1 MSASAA
7 QAALNPWARI
17 LDALEKK
24 INRHSFDTWLKP
36 TRFSHAEEN
45 VLFISVPSAEFGQ
58 MGDKYADVILEI
70 VDNLG
75 LPFQDIKFVTAPDP
89 IPTVKHNGG
98 FPPASATSASGAA
111 AAPARVS
118 QARFDF
124 DAAAQLNP
132 RYTFESFVKGA
143 GTEFAHAAAQ
153 AVDVAAAAFGTV
165 TDAVPVHPFASVNV
179 TV

>member
-1 MSASAA
+1 MGRGAIGIDMSASAA
-7 QAALNPWARI
+7 QAAINPWARI

-36 TRFSHAEEN
+36 TRYSHADEKI
-45 VLFISVPSAEFGQ
+45 LFISVPSAELGT

-75 LPFQDIKFVTAPDP
+75 LPFEDIQVVTVPEP
-89 IPTVKHNGG
+89 TPTVKHNGG
-98 FPPASATSASGAA
+98 FDPAGSTAISNAGAA
-111 AAPARVS
+111 TAAVPARPG

-132 RYTFESFVKGA
+132 RYTF
-143 GTEFAHAAAQ
+143 
-153 AVDVAAAAFGTV
+153 D
-165 TDAVPVHPFASVNV
+165 
-179 TV
+179 

>member
-1 MSASAA
+1 AA

-36 TRFSHAEEN
+36 TRYSHADEN
-45 VLFISVPSAEFGQ
+45 ILFITVPGAEFGQ

-75 LPFQDIKFVTAPDP
+75 LPFQDIKFITAPE
-89 IPTVKHNGG
+89 PTPAVKHNGG
-98 FPPASATSASGAA
+98 FPPASTASVNAAGVA

-118 QARFDF
+118 QSRFDF

-132 RYTFESFVKGA
+132 RYTFDSFVKGA
-143 GTEFAHAAAQ
+143 GNEFAHAAAQ
-153 AVDVAAAAFGTV
+153 AVA
-165 TDAVPVHPFASVNV
+165 
-179 TV
+179 